1 MKLCSECGK
10 PIPPER
16 LRWPNVE
23 TCSRE
28 CGMERNRKSM
38 RGVLG
43 KLRRK
48 RHQKQQASRSTP
60 YLMAIERL
68 YEWTLKWGL
77 NFREQM
83 RKAVASWATE
93 ERGRQQ
99 ARYLNGKLN

>member
-28 CGMERNRKSM
+28 CGMERKRKSM
-38 RGVLG
+38 RG
-43 KLRRK
+43 RK
-48 RHQKQQASRSTP
+48 RHQKQQAGTP
-60 YLMAIERL
+60 YFAAIERL

-83 RKAVASWATE
+83 RKAVASWTTD

-99 ARYLNGKLN
+99 AMSLNAKLN